1 MLDITAQ
8 TATINDPSAPMPAK
22 IAAAAILWETIE
34 QCEKVLETFKRD
46 VRAVAV
52 ATGRPTVTLD
62 GEGMSQCKVIVP
74 GPSLRLREGTTE
86 AGEREALGE
95 LFGTVYEV
103 KLCLRS
109 TSPMALSHLPP
120 AVQAH
125 LATVTDLVA
134 NTPRVSLKVLP
145 GVEEVR

>member
-62 GEGMSQCKVIVP
+62 GAGLSQCKVVVP
-74 GPSLRLREGTTE
+74 GPSLRLREGLSVE
-86 AGEREALGE
+86 GQRAALGE
-95 LFGTVYEV
+95 LFDLVYEV
-103 KLCLRS
+103 KLNLRS
-109 TSPMALSHLPP
+109 TSPTAVATYP
-120 AVQAH
+120 ASVQAH
-125 LATVTDLVA
+125 LATVASLVP
-134 NTPRVSLKVLP
+134 NTPRVSLKTLT
-145 GVEEVR
+145 GVEEVK